1 MTPFADPPDAAT
13 RSQEPP
19 DAPRAGD
26 ASAQAGR
33 GADGFV
39 LRLPLF
45 EGPLDLLLQLI
56 ERAELDVTEVSLLSV
71 TEQYLGQ
78 LRSGQGISIDSLADF
93 VAMGAR
99 LLLLKSRA
107 LLPHDEAEHVAGGDD
122 GEDPAALV
130 AALQEYRR
138 FKGAAEH
145 LHGLE
150 QERRTGY
157 RREAS
162 PPDMPLPGGLDD
174 VTLDSLVDLF
184 RDVLER
190 LPEADEPPEVER
202 DPVRLNDRIASL
214 VGRLEGVER
223 LSFRAVV
230 EAAATRIEVI
240 VDFLAVLELIKA
252 RYIETRQSQSFGD
265 IDLIPIAGAQP
276 PSDADAEGDVDAS

>member
-13 RSQEPP
+13 RSQAAS
-19 DAPRAGD
+19 DAGPASDAGARAE
-26 ASAQAGR
+26 R

-39 LRLPLF
+39 LRLPVF

-71 TEQYLGQ
+71 TEQYLAQ
-78 LRSGQGISIDSLADF
+78 LRSGQSISIGSLADF

-107 LLPHDEAEHVAGGDD
+107 LLPRDEAEQVAAGDGDD
-122 GEDPAALV
+122 DPAALV

-138 FKGAAEH
+138 FKSAAEH
-145 LHGLE
+145 LRGLE
-150 QERRTGY
+150 EERRTGY

-162 PPDMPLPGGLDD
+162 PPDVPLPGGLDD

-190 LPEADEPPEVER
+190 LPEADEQPEVQR
-202 DPVRLNDRIASL
+202 DPVRLSDRIASL
-214 VGRLEGVER
+214 VGRLQGVER

-230 EAAATRIEVI
+230 VAATTRLEVI

-252 RYIETRQSQSFGD
+252 GYIETLQSQAFGD
-265 IDLIPIAGAQP
+265 IDLVPIPGAAP
-276 PSDADAEGDVDAS
+276 PAEAAEERDVGAS

>member
-1 MTPFADPPDAAT
+1 
-13 RSQEPP
+13 
-19 DAPRAGD
+19 
-26 ASAQAGR
+26 
-33 GADGFV
+33 
-39 LRLPLF
+39 
-45 EGPLDLLLQLI
+45 
-56 ERAELDVTEVSLLSV
+56 
-71 TEQYLGQ
+71 
-78 LRSGQGISIDSLADF
+78 
-93 VAMGAR
+93 MGAR

-190 LPEADEPPEVER
+190 LPRPTSRRRWSATR
-202 DPVRLNDRIASL
+202 CGSTTASHRWSA
-214 VGRLEGVER
+214 GSKASSG